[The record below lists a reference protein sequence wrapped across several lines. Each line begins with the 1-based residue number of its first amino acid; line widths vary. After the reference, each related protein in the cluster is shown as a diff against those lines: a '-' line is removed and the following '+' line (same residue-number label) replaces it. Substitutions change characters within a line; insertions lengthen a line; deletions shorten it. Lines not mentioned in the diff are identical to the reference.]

1 VGELLDERVAPWMT
15 ADNGAGAVRR
25 AVEAL
30 QADADRLRSVAT
42 RLGGLLG
49 SAAATLGWKG
59 DAALAAS
66 GAADHGAGQVRQ
78 ALDVV
83 GDTTD
88 AMRRLADGMDEH
100 GQALRDLRQRA
111 TRALVELLDPFSAD
125 HDAAKRQ
132 VEQLTT
138 QASGH
143 VDALL
148 ALDAAVAAALGDA
161 AARLRTLSALVA
173 EDGWIATA
181 AAPGVLSFLA
191 LRGVVDSTAQQ
202 ELLARAA
209 ALPAGAQGR
218 ARLRELLAALPP
230 AAAAALLER
239 HPELAGRLLGG
250 LPPASELPPG
260 SPEAGLLAALGATY
274 GLAPQERVAAVRA
287 FFAGMTPEQAQ
298 RLAVLYPDAVGNLDG
313 APLDA
318 RVTANRL
325 RVAVELDV
333 ERARHT
339 AFVLAAEGAPGWEK
353 AYGRFV
359 TDGWP
364 AMVVHVDSDQALLE
378 RSSQRIAYYERLL
391 DEEFVNPAPAPGRPD
406 AVLHQVVYFDPAGD
420 GRIAE
425 MFGRLDASTRHV
437 AVFVPGTGARMENMA
452 GYSDSMRLLAR
463 DCVGPDG
470 LGSTTTIA
478 WLGMDAPDAV
488 VHDAPFRD
496 YAERGGP
503 ALRDF
508 VAGLGVPPG
517 ADSTVIG
524 HSYGGATVGVA
535 DRAGLDVDRVLMVE
549 SAGAG
554 NGVWSVGDYRE
565 AETGR
570 DIDHYTITAP
580 NDPIT
585 FARTDR
591 ALQELSGLGH
601 GGDPDTMAGFTRL
614 ESGRFALDHPDP
626 ARRGR
631 LVEGHSDPMARG
643 TTSWDNMVAV
653 STGSRVTPWTPP
665 TLVDDGWGVS
675 LWPPTI
681 GPEKR
686 LVHPYADPAYP
697 GTPLVD
703 IP

>member
-1 VGELLDERVAPWMT
+1 MGELLDERYLPWMSGD
-15 ADNGAGAVRR
+15 AAPVHR
-25 AVEAL
+25 AVETLGA
-30 QADADRLRSVAT
+30 AADRLRWVAT

-49 SAAATLGWKG
+49 SAAGLLGWKG

-66 GAADHGAGQVRQ
+66 GAADHDARQLRQ
-78 ALDVV
+78 ALDAV
-83 GDTTD
+83 GAVAD
-88 AMRRLADGMDEH
+88 ALRRLAGALDEH
-100 GQALRDLRQRA
+100 GPALRDLRHRTA
-111 TRALVELLDPFSAD
+111 RALEDLVDPFSAD
-125 HDAAKRQ
+125 HHAAQRQ
-132 VEQLTT
+132 VEQLRTET
-138 QASGH
+138 SGH

-148 ALDAAVAAALGDA
+148 ALDAAAAAVLVDA
-161 AARLRTLSALVA
+161 TARLGALSGLAA

-181 AAPGVLSFLA
+181 TAPGVLAFLA
-191 LRGVVDSTAQQ
+191 ARGIVDSAAQSA
-202 ELLARAA
+202 LLARAA
-209 ALPAGAQGR
+209 ALPPGKEGD
-218 ARLRELLAALPP
+218 ARLRELLTALPP
-230 AAAAALLER
+230 TAAAALLER
-239 HPELAGRLLGG
+239 HPELARRLLGG
-250 LPPASELPPG
+250 LTATAPLPAG
-260 SPEAGLLAALGATY
+260 SPEARLLAALAATY
-274 GLAPQERVAAVRA
+274 PLTPKERVAAVRA
-287 FFAGMTPEQAQ
+287 FFAGLAPEQVQ
-298 RLAVLYPDAVGNLDG
+298 RLAVLYPDVLGNLDG

-318 RVTANRL
+318 RVAANRL
-325 RVAVELDV
+325 RVAVELDA
-333 ERARHT
+333 ERDRHT
-339 AFVLAAEGAPGWEK
+339 AFVLKAEGAPDWEK
-353 AYGRFV
+353 TYGPYL

-364 AMVVHVDSDQALLE
+364 NLVVHLESDQTLLD

-391 DEEFVNPAPAPGRPD
+391 GEEFATPAPAPGRPS
-406 AVLHQVVYFDPAGD
+406 AVLHQVVYFDPSGD
-420 GRIAE
+420 GRVAE
-425 MFGRLDASTRHV
+425 MFGRMDASTRHV
-437 AVFVPGTGARMENMA
+437 AVFVPGTGARLENMA

-508 VAGLGVPPG
+508 VAGLGVPAG

-554 NGVWSVGDYRE
+554 NGVWDVADYRE
-565 AETGR
+565 SETGR
-570 DIDHYTITAP
+570 HIDHYTITAP

-585 FARTDR
+585 LARTDR
-591 ALQELSGLGH
+591 TLQEWSGLGH

-626 ARRGR
+626 GRRGR

-665 TLVDDGWGVS
+665 TLVDDGWGVT
-675 LWPPTI
+675 LWPPTV
-681 GPEKR
+681 GPKKR
-686 LVHPYADPAYP
+686 LAHPYADPAYP